1 MKSRRRTRRMLSRL
15 WLTQIATAVIIPSV
29 VAALGYRDWA
39 DIPAMILMLVGA
51 GTIAILPY
59 WFMAGRA
66 ILNKDEGW
74 AVSDSPAS
82 AGRGEAV
89 TPADPAAAAAPASEV
104 SRTNP
109 R

>member
-1 MKSRRRTRRMLSRL
+1 MLSRL
-15 WLTQIATAVIIPSV
+15 WLTQVATAVIIPSV
-29 VAALGYRDWA
+29 VAALGHRDWA

-51 GTIAILPY
+51 GTIAIVPY

-74 AVSDSPAS
+74 TVPDSPANT
-82 AGRGEAV
+82 GPGEAV
-89 TPADPAAAAAPASEV
+89 TPAAAPADAASELT
-104 SRTNP
+104 RTNP